1 MKRIVLPT
9 IFRQIRKYHTENI
22 VPPGQR
28 LTYLPPKTK
37 PTQKSKDVTAIYFGS
52 GKETQDDLRSE
63 IYRQI
68 GLGTYVASLPYNLV
82 FSYDQKIQKE
92 FARELVGV
100 LESEGI
106 KEKVFCHVKGCHGF
120 AFYKH
125 FTKEIANHDRFV
137 NFYSNLSNHTS
148 TVAEDKKFLALP

>member
-52 GKETQDDLRSE
+52 GRETQDDLRSE
-63 IYRQI
+63 IFQNLKFNLKWFSDDRSFGHKLTVDQ
-68 GLGTYVASLPYNLV
+68 VAQY
-82 FSYDQKIQKE
+82 
-92 FARELVGV
+92 
-100 LESEGI
+100 
-106 KEKVFCHVKGCHGF
+106 
-120 AFYKH
+120 
-125 FTKEIANHDRFV
+125 
-137 NFYSNLSNHTS
+137 
-148 TVAEDKKFLALP
+148 FLCDIF